1 MKIRVEKKIGDSV
14 LSFETGQLAK
24 QAEACI
30 LAQYGDT
37 VVLNAVTTG
46 PSRPGTDFFP
56 LTCDYRERFAAAGK
70 FPGGFL
76 KREGRPTT
84 KETLTSRL
92 VDRPIRP
99 LFPEGFLNEVQ
110 IQCMVLSSDTQ
121 NDADVLAM
129 NGAACAAYVSTLPFQ
144 GPIAS
149 VRIGRTDGKFIP
161 FPTVRQLEESDL
173 DMIVSANDREVVMI
187 EGFCHEIPENEM
199 LDAIKYAHGV
209 CREVLDLQKEL
220 LAKVNPQRV
229 TFVSPDDS
237 ALIATLKDRYYARFK
252 EAKQIDGKQ
261 ARNEACGQLR
271 QAALAEMIPDASAP
285 GALEASVVNRAWHT
299 LENQIVRDL
308 ILAGTRSDG
317 RDSKSLRAI
326 HCETDLLP
334 RTHGTALFQ
343 RGETQAFITV
353 TLGTPRD
360 EQRVDGLMDEY
371 SKKFMLDYNF
381 PPFSVGECKP
391 NRGPGRREIGHGM
404 LAERSLEAVLPD
416 VDDFPYTVRVISD
429 ILESNGSSSMASVC
443 GGCLGLMAA
452 GVPIT
457 NPVAGISI
465 GLVRDKDN
473 FVLLTDIIG
482 DEDHHGDMDFKIA
495 GTQNGITG
503 IQLDLKIDGI
513 SEDIIRAT
521 LKQARDARIE
531 ILRKMLTCI
540 PRPRTEISRY
550 APRLLRTKIDPDKIG
565 LLIGPGGKNIRSI
578 QEDTGASIDV
588 DDEGNVT
595 VASSDADSAKAALSR
610 VEACTATVQIGKIYD
625 GVVTSV
631 RDFGAFVEI
640 LPGKDGLCHVSE
652 LSSGYVSSVDSV
664 CRVGDPMKVL
674 VIDIDDHDRVKLSR
688 RRALEE
694 LGIEDD
700 LATESQDDD
709 EFPEDGDAEGFE
721 NRDDRP
727 PRGDRPERSSD
738 RGGDRRGSSGGG
750 GGGGSRDG
758 FRRRSSGGGS
768 GGGGGGGGGGG
779 RGRGPRSGGGGG
791 GGGGGR
797 GGDRGDRR

>member
-1 MKIRVEKKIGDSV
+1 LCLRIEIVVKIRVEKKIGDSV

-24 QAEACI
+24 QAASAVLC
-30 LAQYGDT
+30 QYGET
-37 VVLNAVTTG
+37 VVLNAATTG

-70 FPGGFL
+70 FPGGFI

-99 LFPEGFLNEVQ
+99 LFPEGFIDEVQ
-110 IQCMVLSSDTQ
+110 IQCIVLSSDGQ

-129 NGAACAAYVSTLPFQ
+129 NGAACALLVSNLPFR

-149 VRIGRTDGKFIP
+149 VRIGRIDGKLIP
-161 FPTVRQLEESDL
+161 FPTVAQLEECDL
-173 DMIVSANDREVVMI
+173 DMIVSANEREVVMI
-187 EGFCHEIPENEM
+187 EGFGHELPESDVIE
-199 LDAIKYAHGV
+199 AIKFAHQA
-209 CREVLDLQKEL
+209 CRDVIALQREL
-220 LAKVNPQRV
+220 HDKIQPKKVV
-229 TFVSPDDS
+229 FVSPDDS
-237 ALIATLKDRYYARFK
+237 ALIAQLKDKYFDRFK
-252 EAKQIDGKQ
+252 SAKQIEGKQ
-261 ARNEACGQLR
+261 ARNEACNALR
-271 QAALAEMIPDASAP
+271 ELAKSELIPDASAA
-285 GALEASVVNRAWHT
+285 GALDSNVFHRAWHS
-299 LENQIVRDL
+299 LENRVVRVL
-308 ILAGTRSDG
+308 ILAGTRADG
-317 RDSKSLRAI
+317 RDSTSLRNI
-326 HCETDLLP
+326 HCESDLLP

-343 RGETQAFITV
+343 RGETQAFVTV
-353 TLGTPRD
+353 TLGTTRD

-371 SKKFMLDYNF
+371 TKKFMLDYNF

-404 LAERSLEAVLPD
+404 LAERSLEPVLPD
-416 VDDFPYTVRVISD
+416 PDDFPYTIRLISD

-465 GLVRDKDN
+465 GLVREGDDR
-473 FVLLTDIIG
+473 FVLLTDILG

-503 IQLDLKIDGI
+503 IQLDLKIDGV
-513 SEDIIRAT
+513 SEEIIRAT
-521 LKQARDARIE
+521 LKQAREARME

-540 PRPRTEISRY
+540 PRPRSEISRY
-550 APRLLRTKIDPDKIG
+550 APRLLRTKIEPDKIG

-578 QEDTGASIDV
+578 QEDTGATIDV

-595 VASSDADSAKAALSR
+595 VASHDADAARAALSR

-625 GVVTSV
+625 GVVTSI

-640 LPGKDGLCHVSE
+640 LPGKDGLCHISE
-652 LSSGYVSSVDSV
+652 LSNGYVASVDAV

-700 LATESQDDD
+700 LATEQSGDGD
-709 EFPEDGDAEGFE
+709 EFGPDEEGGERPERTD
-721 NRDDRP
+721 
-727 PRGDRPERSSD
+727 RGDRRPPPRSDD
-738 RGGDRRGSSGGG
+738 RGGSSSGGSRDGFRRRGGRGGSSSGGSSGGG
-750 GGGGSRDG
+750 GGGG
-758 FRRRSSGGGS
+758 
-768 GGGGGGGGGGG
+768 GG
-779 RGRGPRSGGGGG
+779 RSR
-791 GGGGGR
+791 GGR
-797 GGDRGDRR
+797 GGDRR